1 MGLELKADKW
11 ARGTQ
16 WGVRV
21 FRWHL
26 KPWEGTRRELGPRT
40 KLGNIQHSVQIEK
53 IHVTFNGNKI
63 AQSLCISE
71 SLRPFQAILM
81 EFIYIIGANYP
92 IILTTTRATTA

>member
-71 SLRPFQAILM
+71 SLR
-81 EFIYIIGANYP
+81 GAP
-92 IILTTTRATTA
+92 